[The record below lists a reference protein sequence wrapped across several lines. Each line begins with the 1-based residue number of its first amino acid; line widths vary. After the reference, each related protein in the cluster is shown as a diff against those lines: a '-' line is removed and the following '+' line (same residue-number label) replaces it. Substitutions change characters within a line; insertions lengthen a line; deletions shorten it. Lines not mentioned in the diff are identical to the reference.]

1 MEEKNVYKIAF
12 LVSISCVLQIAE
24 SLIPHPIPGLR
35 LGLANVITLVVLVT
49 IGWKSAIEV
58 TFFRTILSSFIM
70 GTFMSPAFILS
81 FSAGIISALVMALF
95 YRLSC
100 LSRRYHLSIIGIS
113 VLGAISH
120 NIIQVFIA
128 YFILVKHSGIFLL
141 FPWLCIGAVFT
152 GWITGIVAGKVCLR
166 LKEIQK
172 DKAMNEINTDYSSF
186 ALRDYVFGNSY
197 VHRLPAEIKIAFIFA
212 LSLSVLIVGNLW
224 LYLGL
229 SVMLVIIMLVSQIP
243 IVFILSKIKRY
254 SSLLL
259 ISFLF
264 PILLNRG
271 NNVLFHLSYIN
282 ITVEGIKM
290 GFIFALRIILLI
302 IASSILSRT
311 TSPENLTK
319 GLIKILSPL
328 LAFRISS
335 KNMASILSLSWVAI
349 PVFWEIAKNN
359 IHKIDW
365 RKAKNI
371 RNLMP
376 LISDFIVNLYLDT
389 ESLSKSLEKNFSTKR
404 ELEFD

>member
-1 MEEKNVYKIAF
+1 MKEDNVYKIAF
-12 LVSISCVLQIAE
+12 WVSISCVLQIAE

-35 LGLANVITLVVLVT
+35 LGLANVVTLIVLVT

-70 GTFMSPAFILS
+70 GTFMSPAFIMS
-81 FSAGIISALVMALF
+81 FFAGIVSALIMALF

-113 VLGAISH
+113 VLGAIFH
-120 NIIQVFIA
+120 NVTQIYIA
-128 YFILVKHSGIFLL
+128 YFVLVKHSGIFLL
-141 FPWLCIGAVFT
+141 FPWLCIGAVFA
-152 GWITGIVAGKVCLR
+152 GWITGVIAGKVCLR

-172 DKAMNEINTDYSSF
+172 DELMNEINTDYSSLV
-186 ALRDYVFGNSY
+186 LRDYVFGNSY
-197 VHRLPAEIKIAFIFA
+197 IYRLSAEMKIAFIFI
-212 LSLSVLIVGNLW
+212 LSIAVLISKNLW
-224 LYLGL
+224 LYVGL
-229 SVMLVIIMLVSQIP
+229 FAFLIAIIFISQITFTY
-243 IVFILSKIKRY
+243 IFSKIKRY
-254 SSLLL
+254 SSLLI

-264 PILLNRG
+264 PIFLNNG

-290 GFIFALRIILLI
+290 GFVFAMRIILLVV
-302 IASSILSRT
+302 ASSILSRT
-311 TSPENLTK
+311 TSPEDLTK
-319 GLIKILSPL
+319 GLIRILSPL

-335 KNMASILSLSWVAI
+335 KKMASILSLSWTAV

-376 LISDFIVNLYLDT
+376 LISEFIVTLYLDA
-389 ESLSKSLEKNFSTKR
+389 ENLSKAWEENYMLLAEK
-404 ELEFD
+404 D